1 MQLESAIVTL
11 DSNPDMT
18 MTLKEITDI
27 LKVRH
32 DNATRTVNTM
42 TKNPKFGA
50 CPQTEVMV
58 EIGSGANQVRVT
70 ANGLATIAELTECD
84 FENGDLDSDPFGL
97 ALV

>member
-58 EIGSGANQVRVT
+58 EIGSGTWIVIPSGWR
-70 ANGLATIAELTECD
+70 
-84 FENGDLDSDPFGL
+84 
-97 ALV
+97 